1 MMTVIHMPGCSIA
14 GYKLVTLLGKGQGGE
29 VWSAVGKDGVV
40 IALKLFA
47 PATLQENAKKEYV
60 RGKSLNHPNIVTP
73 HSFGMADD
81 EAFIVMP
88 LIEGR
93 SVDNSAGYFQED
105 MAWKLIHDIGSALA
119 YLHSESLCHG
129 DVKPSNILRSGDR
142 FLLADFGSCFEIK
155 TGSPASDLSSYLFSA
170 PEEIKTEKSDIWS
183 LGATVFNL
191 VMGSLVLNGLGGRS
205 QRDETEIPFMRKSMP
220 ELSAFVV
227 ECLSFHSTSRPSAKD
242 VQLLAED
249 NLKRLSGQNRIRR
262 IKKVASITVQDE
274 FESFWPEIMK
284 DAL

>member
-1 MMTVIHMPGCSIA
+1 MMNVTHLPGSSIA

-29 VWSAVGKDGVV
+29 VWSAVGKDGIV

-47 PATLQENAKKEYV
+47 AETLPENAKSEYD
-60 RGKSLNHPNIVTP
+60 RGKSLKHPNIVTP
-73 HSFGMADD
+73 LSFDMIDD
-81 EAFIVMP
+81 GAFIAMP
-88 LIEGR
+88 LYAGR
-93 SVDNSAGYFQED
+93 SVDNAAGHFPEA
-105 MAWKLIHDIGSALA
+105 MAWNLIHDIGSALA

-142 FLLADFGSCFEIK
+142 FLLADFGSCFEVK
-155 TGSPASDLSSYLFSA
+155 TGSPANDLSSYLFSA
-170 PEEIKTEKSDIWS
+170 PERIKTEKSDIWS

-191 VMGSLVLNGLGGRS
+191 VMGSQVLNGLGGRS
-205 QRDETEIPFMRKSMP
+205 QREETEIPFMRKSMP

-249 NLKRLSGQNRIRR
+249 NLKRLSGQNRIRP